1 MSVDSDT
8 SFSISG
14 SRGDLFAAF
23 IVMREYVKGVE
34 GVSFG
39 DAMIRCWENNKS
51 FSLGEETTTEKI
63 AVFVKSLPD
72 APSVDVEMSGP
83 WGRYG
88 SIDEVGLMDDI
99 ALVVAPTCCIK
110 GGMSEANEVDGEEY
124 SYLFDGE
131 VGGDGEADQYRLAP
145 LLDEKHTTDRF
156 VEEIEEAVKKIVDDA
171 VGWRI

>member
-63 AVFVKSLPD
+63 AVFVKSFILPG
-72 APSVDVEMSGP
+72 AYRTLLVDK
-83 WGRYG
+83 WYN
-88 SIDEVGLMDDI
+88 I
-99 ALVVAPTCCIK
+99 
-110 GGMSEANEVDGEEY
+110 
-124 SYLFDGE
+124 
-131 VGGDGEADQYRLAP
+131 
-145 LLDEKHTTDRF
+145 
-156 VEEIEEAVKKIVDDA
+156 
-171 VGWRI
+171 